1 MGEAKKIT
9 DATTVILSI
18 FTPGHLLTKTQNN
31 IINAQKNWNISKDSP
46 VNIPYNFMIYLD
58 IFRYIY
64 VCNVQNW
71 NLVVFVIFKFHHRKA
86 CLVMLYN
93 YISNNLTVLKEKYN
107 PNTKKYKTNHLLYDL
122 LQLIGEL
129 ICKITPS
136 ISYRLLTHCLTTASI
151 SFIHS
156 GI

>member
-1 MGEAKKIT
+1 
-9 DATTVILSI
+9 
-18 FTPGHLLTKTQNN
+18 
-31 IINAQKNWNISKDSP
+31 
-46 VNIPYNFMIYLD
+46 MIYLD

-64 VCNVQNW
+64 ICNVQNQ
-71 NLVVFVIFKFHHRKA
+71 NLAVFVIFNPHQRKA
-86 CLVMLYN
+86 WWVMLYN

-107 PNTKKYKTNHLLYDL
+107 PNTKKYKTNHLLYNL

-136 ISYRLLTHCLTTASI
+136 ISYRLLPRCPTRASF

-156 GI
+156 RI